1 LYVPALATTT
11 RLNGDPSETPVA
23 SSVVSN
29 TMGVAVSSPMFW
41 SALAVK
47 TP

>member
-1 LYVPALATTT
+1 ML
-11 RLNGDPSETPVA
+11 TPFD

-29 TMGVAVSSPMFW
+29 STAVAVSSPMFW
-41 SALAVK
+41 SALAVN

>member
-1 LYVPALATTT
+1 ML
-11 RLNGDPSETPVA
+11 TPFD

-29 TMGVAVSSPMFW
+29 STAVAVALPMLW
-41 SALAVK
+41 SALAVN